1 MDLGLKGLKAIVTG
15 GSRGIGRAIAGLFAD
30 EGANVAIC
38 ARTKEGVEEAKKDLE
53 ARGSKVVAEAVDVA
67 DGDALKRFVTS
78 AVEALGGLDILV
90 SNPTGGNG
98 TGEKAWRANFEV
110 DLLGAIRCVETA
122 TPALSESENGSVL
135 FVSSTAAVETF
146 MGPTSYNAIKAALIV
161 HSNGLSQA
169 LAPQGIRVN
178 TISPGSNHDRGRLLG
193 PGQAGRARDV
203 REHAQ
208 ADPHGTDGD
217 GRRGRASGGVPREPC
232 GWLYHGCEPRG
243 RRGLHQARQLLD
255 SRALAAR
262 TWMAECQRARSW
274 TSRALLD
281 LVSSIAAHHPEQ
293 HQAHAVHHRREQGFF
308 VPGGPVVQDSDV
320 MWHWR
325 GVLLTLAC
333 RRLWRHE
340 TAGIDSTWH

>member
-1 MDLGLKGLKAIVTG
+1 MAEP
-15 GSRGIGRAIAGLFAD
+15 SRACSRTRELTSRSALARRRAW
-30 EGANVAIC
+30 
-38 ARTKEGVEEAKKDLE
+38 EEAKKDLE

-178 TISPGSNHDRGRLLG
+178 TISPGPIMIEGGSWDR
-193 PGQAGRARDV
+193 V
-203 REHAQ
+203 RQ
-208 ADPHGTDGD
+208 
-217 GRRGRASGGVPREPC
+217 GVPEMYENTLKQIPT
-232 GWLYHGCEPRG
+232 G
-243 RRGLHQARQLLD
+243 RMGTADEVAR
-255 SRALAAR
+255 AAAFLASPAAGFI
-262 TWMAECQRARSW
+262 TGVN
-274 TSRALLD
+274 
-281 LVSSIAAHHPEQ
+281 LVIDG
-293 HQAHAVHHRREQGFF
+293 GFTKRVNF
-308 VPGGPVVQDSDV
+308 
-320 MWHWR
+320 
-325 GVLLTLAC
+325 
-333 RRLWRHE
+333 
-340 TAGIDSTWH
+340 